1 MMNKLKYIIIACM
14 LFISAFV
21 CGQQV
26 KIEYTGTDSLWISEL
41 YAFAWNKQI
50 PLSFENGV
58 AVYKVSRTPK
68 VLRLVSKSSFSSLF
82 MVGENEEVKVKI
94 IESRPLKIQVKGD
107 NSGIFYHLFDEINQ
121 QYIAGKQG
129 LIEDYMEAHL
139 NADTVLAG
147 LVEKKLDKL
156 RDKREKAYWK
166 VFRRAVDA
174 GKINDVLV
182 ISNIPLELKYRMFDQ
197 LKQKNVLGLSQMR
210 KMLDLY
216 AKVYTPAYVFN
227 VFFYPCMW
235 GDLLNMQGMNKMER
249 NEFISVT
256 QKDMEYAYY
265 LAACNRACS
274 REVLEDLSSVIQL
287 RSFDRLVGYH
297 MELDEQA
304 KKDTLLRSLTEEMEK
319 TYLTR
324 SGIPFENFTAE
335 TFWGEK
341 ISLSD
346 YRGKYVLLDFWA
358 SWCGPCRNILPEIK
372 VLYDKYYPSGK
383 FDVLGISKDKDRQK
397 WLEGIKEETLP
408 WKNILFSE
416 VKLSNKRQFDSVTS
430 LPQLILIGPDGK
442 VFLNVCGADK
452 IVPMRDMINS
462 LFGK

>member
-1 MMNKLKYIIIACM
+1 MNKVKYIIIACM
-14 LFISAFV
+14 LFVSAFV

-26 KIEYTGTDSLWISEL
+26 KIEYTGTDSLWVSEL
-41 YAFAWNKQI
+41 YAFAWNKQV
-50 PLSFENGV
+50 PLNFENGV
-58 AVYKVSRTPK
+58 AVYKVNRTPK
-68 VLRLVSKSSFSSLF
+68 VFRLVSKSGFSSLF
-82 MVGENEEVKVKI
+82 MVGEDEEVKIKI
-94 IESRPLKIQVKGD
+94 VESRPLKIQVEGD
-107 NSGIFYHLFDEINQ
+107 KSGIFYHLFDEINQ

-147 LVEKKLDKL
+147 LVKKKLDKL

-166 VFRRAVDA
+166 VFRRAVNA
-174 GKINDVLV
+174 KKINDVLI

-197 LKQKNVLGLSQMR
+197 LKQENMIEVDQVR

-235 GDLLNMQGMNKMER
+235 GDLLNMQGMNKTER

-256 QKDMEYAYY
+256 KKDMEYAYY

-287 RSFDRLVGYH
+287 KSFDYLVGYH

-324 SGIPFENFTAE
+324 SGILFENFT
-335 TFWGEK
+335 G
-341 ISLSD
+341 
-346 YRGKYVLLDFWA
+346 
-358 SWCGPCRNILPEIK
+358 N
-372 VLYDKYYPSGK
+372 
-383 FDVLGISKDKDRQK
+383 
-397 WLEGIKEETLP
+397 
-408 WKNILFSE
+408 N
-416 VKLSNKRQFDSVTS
+416 
-430 LPQLILIGPDGK
+430 
-442 VFLNVCGADK
+442 
-452 IVPMRDMINS
+452 
-462 LFGK
+462 